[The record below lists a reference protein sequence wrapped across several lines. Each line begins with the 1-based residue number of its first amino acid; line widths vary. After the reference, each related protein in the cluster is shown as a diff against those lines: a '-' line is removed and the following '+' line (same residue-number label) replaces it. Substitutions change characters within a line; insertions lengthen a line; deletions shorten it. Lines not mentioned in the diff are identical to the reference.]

1 MQIVYGVIRRIHLK
15 ERIFEIKI
23 RDKIQYFYLTRSQ
36 MKQFN
41 VYLQPGLFV
50 HLKCHDNQLPHVIF
64 TGRRKTKILA
74 YEVVNFVK
82 MIRRSQSKMTVYFD
96 LTTIRRGVQ
105 SVLNKKGYRM
115 FLDLEFTLPPYSF
128 QGGQEFVAEIVQYG
142 FYLEDEKG
150 QVILKEQ
157 SLIKP
162 KRHSGLNLRTY
173 KFLNLKKS
181 DFQNAISF
189 RTFYYR
195 LKDIINL
202 YQPTIY
208 VWGKND
214 IKVLERAYEL
224 HKLKPITMRMNF
236 INLMQILK
244 NYYGIK
250 TDIGLFNAFAFFDEE
265 IPETQDHDALQD
277 AMMTRNLFHLFKQS
291 FNNL

>member
-1 MQIVYGVIRRIHLK
+1 MQIVYGVIRRIYLK

-23 RDKIQYFYLTRSQ
+23 RNKIQFFYLTRSQ

-50 HLKCHDNQLPHVIF
+50 HLKCRENQSHHVISN
-64 TGRRKTKILA
+64 GRRKTKILA
-74 YEVVNFVK
+74 NEVVNFVK

-96 LTTIRRGVQ
+96 LSTIRRGVQ

-142 FYLEDEKG
+142 FYVEDENG
-150 QVILKEQ
+150 QVLLKEQ

-162 KRHSGLNLRTY
+162 KYHSGLNLRTY
-173 KFLNLKKS
+173 KFLNLRKS
-181 DFQNAISF
+181 DFRNALSF
-189 RTFYYR
+189 RTFYNR
-195 LKDIINL
+195 LKYIIYR

-214 IKVLERAYEL
+214 IKVLEKAYEL
-224 HKLKPITMRMNF
+224 HKLKPITVRMNF
-236 INLMQILK
+236 INLMQIMK

-265 IPETQDHDALQD
+265 IPEAQDHDALQD
-277 AMMTRNLFHLFKQS
+277 AMITRNIYHLFKQS
-291 FNNL
+291 FNSQ

>member
-1 MQIVYGVIRRIHLK
+1 MQIVYGVIRRIYLK

-23 RDKIQYFYLTRSQ
+23 RNKIQFFYLTRSQ

-50 HLKCHDNQLPHVIF
+50 HLKCRENQSHHVISN
-64 TGRRKTKILA
+64 GRRKTKILA
-74 YEVVNFVK
+74 NEVVNFVK

-96 LTTIRRGVQ
+96 LSTIRRGVQ

-142 FYLEDEKG
+142 FYLEDENG

-162 KRHSGLNLRTY
+162 KYHSGLNLRTY
-173 KFLNLKKS
+173 KFLNLRKS
-181 DFQNAISF
+181 DFRNALSF
-189 RTFYYR
+189 RTFYNR
-195 LKDIINL
+195 LKYIIYR

-214 IKVLERAYEL
+214 IKVLVKAYEL
-224 HKLKPITMRMNF
+224 HKLNPVTVRMNF
-236 INLMQILK
+236 INLMQIMK

-265 IPETQDHDALQD
+265 IPEAQDHDALQD
-277 AMMTRNLFHLFKQS
+277 AMITRNIYHLFKQS
-291 FNNL
+291 FNSQ

>member
-1 MQIVYGVIRRIHLK
+1 
-15 ERIFEIKI
+15 
-23 RDKIQYFYLTRSQ
+23 
-36 MKQFN
+36 
-41 VYLQPGLFV
+41 
-50 HLKCHDNQLPHVIF
+50 
-64 TGRRKTKILA
+64 
-74 YEVVNFVK
+74 
-82 MIRRSQSKMTVYFD
+82 MTVYFD

-105 SVLNKKGYRM
+105 SVLNKRVSDV
-115 FLDLEFTLPPYSF
+115 LDLEFTLPPYSF

-244 NYYGIK
+244 TIMASNRYRP
-250 TDIGLFNAFAFFDEE
+250 LQCVRFLDEE

-277 AMMTRNLFHLFKQS
+277 AMMTRNLYHLFKQS